1 MREEGGYF
9 LKYGMPPQYIV
20 SVHILSPP
28 KRYRYPAIDLATSRT
43 SAPTRDTCEQ
53 KYLHFSTIEKGDD
66 RGGEFPF
73 LPGGGGGAAV
83 LSAQKGRG
91 CYSPHAKTHLIGLIA
106 FEYTAFYNY
115 TCVSGCRQNASA
127 GAAYVLREVVPLAL
141 DPDCRVLS
149 EVDDSRSFDVGDV
162 SREI

>member
-1 MREEGGYF
+1 MTEGEN
-9 LKYGMPPQYIV
+9 
-20 SVHILSPP
+20 SHS
-28 KRYRYPAIDLATSRT
+28 S
-43 SAPTRDTCEQ
+43 
-53 KYLHFSTIEKGDD
+53 
-66 RGGEFPF
+66 
-73 LPGGGGGAAV
+73 PGGGDAAV
-83 LSAQKGRG
+83 LSAQKARG
-91 CYSPHAKTHLIGLIA
+91 CYSPHAKTHLIGIIA

-115 TCVSGCRQNASA
+115 TCVNGCRQNASA